1 MKMYKQKNNLE
12 VIQMLIAIDHG
23 NFAIKTVNHSFVAGL
38 AEHTVKP
45 PLTDEV
51 LEFGSKFW
59 TLSGKRL
66 NYMKDKTNDERY
78 FILTLIAIAKELES
92 AGRNAPFEQ
101 VQLAVG
107 LPPEHYGVLKNK
119 FANYFK

>member
-1 MKMYKQKNNLE
+1 
-12 VIQMLIAIDHG
+12 MLIAIDHG

-78 FILTLIAIAKELES
+78 FNSDTHRNRKRTGIRRQKCTVR
-92 AGRNAPFEQ
+92 AGS
-101 VQLAVG
+101 VG
-107 LPPEHYGVLKNK
+107 SR
-119 FANYFK
+119 FAA

>member
-1 MKMYKQKNNLE
+1 
-12 VIQMLIAIDHG
+12 MLIAIDHG

-59 TLSGKRL
+59 KMCIRDRNWGLIRS
-66 NYMKDKTNDERY
+66 TN
-78 FILTLIAIAKELES
+78 
-92 AGRNAPFEQ
+92 GNAYT
-101 VQLAVG
+101 
-107 LPPEHYGVLKNK
+107 HYGEVKNLALPGSDEEGFISYK
-119 FANYFK
+119 DLYNL

>member
-59 TLSGKRL
+59 TLSAKA
-66 NYMKDKTNDERY
+66 TSVI
-78 FILTLIAIAKELES
+78 ILHI
-92 AGRNAPFEQ
+92 
-101 VQLAVG
+101 
-107 LPPEHYGVLKNK
+107 
-119 FANYFK
+119 

>member
-45 PLTDEV
+45 PLTMR
-51 LEFGSKFW
+51 SW
-59 TLSGKRL
+59 S
-66 NYMKDKTNDERY
+66 
-78 FILTLIAIAKELES
+78 
-92 AGRNAPFEQ
+92 
-101 VQLAVG
+101 LAVSFG
-107 LPPEHYGVLKNK
+107 PSAVSV
-119 FANYFK
+119 